1 MINIGRYARYST
13 FVLFYSVSAQ
23 DTDTGVLANISS
35 SLSGA
40 SEFIL
45 GLYYLVGVALVLGG
59 INKLKKLGHR
69 TAFMNVDSGI
79 TGPAGQMAI
88 GALLIFFPSFLESM
102 NQTLWNDPSLGDAG
116 ALSFAEGDSSLLGK
130 VKPLVNLI
138 QFIGSIALLRGFLI
152 LTKAT
157 GQGAQPGTLSKGFV
171 HIIGGVLAINIVQT
185 VETLQATVS

>member
-1 MINIGRYARYST
+1 MSNIWRYARYSA

-23 DTDTGVLANISS
+23 DTGVLVNISK
-35 SLSGA
+35 SLAGA
-40 SEFIL
+40 SEFVL

-102 NQTLWNDPSLGDAG
+102 NQTLWNDPTLAAASG
-116 ALSFAEGDSSLLGK
+116 LSFAEGDSSLLGK

-185 VETLQATVS
+185 VTTLQATVGGS